1 MDIKHFIGK
10 FDDIVNFKLSDT
22 ITMFVDTKYHF
33 REIWDSSN
41 GTYIR
46 DNIAKECKDTGI
58 EPIMRSYPSLIDIGI
73 MAHCK
78 NAKYCPVD
86 CYQGRM
92 KGDNNMSLE
101 DYKSIID
108 QIKGQVMQ
116 VALGGAGSPN
126 EHEDFEEILKYTRE
140 AGIVP
145 NYTTS
150 GIDVTDEIVEITK
163 KYCGAVAVSWYDKD
177 YTYKA
182 VNAFVDSGIPT
193 SIHYV
198 LSNDSIDNA
207 IEWLENT
214 TLVPSGIRAIIFL
227 LYKPVGLGR
236 TKNVLNYNDEK
247 VKRFFKLVSEKEY
260 RFKIGFDSCCV
271 PAILN
276 LSSNVDVNSIDTC
289 EAGRFSCYIT
299 HDMQMI
305 PCSFDNQDMRFAVNL
320 REHTIKEAWESEQF
334 NRFRSCFTGSCQKC
348 KDKMNCMG
356 GCPLRREIVLCER
369 EEKDL
374 YEV

>member
-1 MDIKHFIGK
+1 MTLQQLRY
-10 FDDIVNFKLSDT
+10 V
-22 ITMFVDTKYHF
+22 ITVAQKGSIS
-33 REIWDSSN
+33 EA
-41 GTYIR
+41 
-46 DNIAKECKDTGI
+46 AKELFI
-58 EPIMRSYPSLIDIGI
+58 SQPSLSNAIKELEKEMKIIIFSRTNKGI
-73 MAHCK
+73 IIS
-78 NAKYCPVD
+78 D
-86 CYQGRM
+86 EG
-92 KGDNNMSLE
+92 LE
-101 DYKSIID
+101 FLGYARQVLEQAELLENRYLETKS
-108 QIKGQVMQ
+108 
-116 VALGGAGSPN
+116 
-126 EHEDFEEILKYTRE
+126 
-140 AGIVP
+140 
-145 NYTTS
+145 
-150 GIDVTDEIVEITK
+150 TK
-163 KYCGAVAVSWYDKD
+163 KRFNISTQHYSF
-177 YTYKA
+177 A

-214 TLVPSGIRAIIFL
+214 KLVPSGIRAIIFL

-247 VKRFFKLVSEKEY
+247 VQRFFKLVSEKEY

-276 LSSNVDVNSIDTC
+276 LSSNVDVDSIDTC

-305 PCSFDNQDMRFAVNL
+305 PCSFDNQDMRFTVNL
-320 REHTIKEAWESEQF
+320 KEHTIKEAWESEQF